1 MSTIL
6 FLLGFRFMI
15 YTRDHAPAHI
25 HVHKN
30 GKSAKIAINP
40 VSLMENKEL
49 SGKDLKIALKI
60 VEENKLL
67 FQTKWIEMYGNL

>member
-1 MSTIL
+1 MPTIL

-15 YTRDHAPAHI
+15 YARDHAPAHI

-40 VSLMENKEL
+40 VSLMENKGL
-49 SGKDLKIALKI
+49 SNKDVKIALQI

-67 FQTKWIEMYGNL
+67 FQSKWKEMYGEF